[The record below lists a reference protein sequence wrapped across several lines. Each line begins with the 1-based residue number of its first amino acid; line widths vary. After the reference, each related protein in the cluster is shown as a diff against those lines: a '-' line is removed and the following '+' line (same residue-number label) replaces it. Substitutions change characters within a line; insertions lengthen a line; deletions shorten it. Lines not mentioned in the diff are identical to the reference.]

1 MKKMGFQGPQT
12 PYIEECTQTSP
23 GAGKWHR
30 AGVSLV
36 FTVVTGSWTE
46 EGPLAAPCEPPAT
59 KAVPP
64 PATPCSGCWLRRR
77 AACLVGFARKYVAAL
92 AGPTFGQAA
101 TGCTEVAPILPRSW
115 M

>member
-46 EGPLAAPCEPPAT
+46 EGPLEPPVSRLPR
-59 KAVPP
+59 KQSRLQRH
-64 PATPCSGCWLRRR
+64 PALG
-77 AACLVGFARKYVAAL
+77 AGFAAELRASWAL
-92 AGPTFGQAA
+92 HVNT
-101 TGCTEVAPILPRSW
+101 
-115 M
+115 